1 MRNLW
6 IFLSRYNAFFFFI
19 IFFTVGIILT
29 IRNNVYQRSVTF
41 SSTNEVVGTAYKR
54 LNVVKRY
61 LNLVQVN
68 DSLAAENAALKT
80 QLLSIA
86 SIDSTQITKVKDTI
100 NRQQYTLIAAKVF
113 KNSVTLTN
121 NIITINKGIKDG
133 LAKDMAV
140 ISPIKGIVG
149 FVQNVSENFATI
161 RPLLN
166 QETAISVV
174 LKKDNAFGSLVWGDD
189 NFDYRK
195 AYVKE
200 IPNHYKVKVGDTIVT
215 SGFGGFPKGIE
226 VGKVTNTRVSTGDSF
241 MTLEIALFNNFST
254 LQFVYVVK
262 DKFAEEVNSL
272 QPEVKNE
279 Q

>member
-6 IFLSRYNAFFFFI
+6 IFLSKYNAFFFFI

-29 IRNNVYQRSVTF
+29 IRNNSYQRSVTF

-68 DSLAAENAALKT
+68 DSLAAENAGLKT
-80 QLLSIA
+80 QLLAINGA
-86 SIDSTQITKVKDTI
+86 DSTQITKVKDTI
-100 NRQQYTLIAAKVF
+100 NQQQYTLIAAKVF
-113 KNSVTLTN
+113 KNSYTLTN
-121 NIITINKGIKDG
+121 NIITINKGAKDG
-133 LAKDMAV
+133 IAKDMAV
-140 ISPIKGIVG
+140 ISPIRGVVG
-149 FVQNVSENFATI
+149 FIQNVSENFATI

-200 IPNHYKVKVGDTIVT
+200 IPNHYKVKIGDTIIT
-215 SGFGGFPKGIE
+215 SGSGGFPRGIE
-226 VGKVTNTRVSTGDSF
+226 VGKVTNTRISTGDSF
-241 MTLEIALFNNFST
+241 MTLEVGLFNNFST
-254 LQFVYVVK
+254 LHFVYVVK
-262 DKFAEEVNSL
+262 DKFAEEVKSI
-272 QPEVKNE
+272 QPEVKDE
-279 Q
+279 H

>member
-41 SSTNEVVGTAYKR
+41 GSTNEVVGTAYKR
-54 LNVVKRY
+54 LNVIKRY

-80 QLLSIA
+80 QLLTING
-86 SIDSTQITKVKDTI
+86 IDSTQISKVKDTI

-133 LAKDMAV
+133 IMKDMAV
-140 ISPIKGIVG
+140 ISPNRGVVG
-149 FVQNVSENFATI
+149 FIQNVSENFATI

-200 IPNHYKVKVGDTIVT
+200 IPNHYKVKVGDTIIT
-215 SGFGGFPKGIE
+215 SGSGGFPRGIE
-226 VGKVTNTRVSTGDSF
+226 VGKVTNTSVSTGDSF
-241 MTLEIALFNNFST
+241 MTLEVTLFNNFST

-262 DKFAEEVNSL
+262 DKFAEEIKSL

-279 Q
+279 R